1 MNETIEKAIEMIKNR
16 KAVQMGNI
24 TNDKAYFNDPFV
36 GQHMRGR
43 VAVEENDVEWLD
55 KLLAVLE

>member
-1 MNETIEKAIEMIKNR
+1 MDNTKIIEIVKER
-16 KAVQMGNI
+16 KAVQMGHI
-24 TNDKAYFNDPFV
+24 ADDKARYTDPFLS
-36 GQHMRGR
+36 QHMRGR